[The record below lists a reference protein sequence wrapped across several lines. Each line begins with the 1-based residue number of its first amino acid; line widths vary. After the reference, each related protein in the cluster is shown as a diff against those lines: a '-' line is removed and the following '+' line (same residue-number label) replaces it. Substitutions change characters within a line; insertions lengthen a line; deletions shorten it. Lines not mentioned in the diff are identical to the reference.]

1 MMHANKFSQ
10 SFVLLLTFS
19 VIDEAFLVS
28 VVANTQIVDD
38 GDIVLVDLDA
48 NLREQRQN
56 GIWIDIVRILSLD
69 LDVEGGRSGKSL
81 LPEDGSAAE
90 VIVAS
95 VSED

>member
-1 MMHANKFSQ
+1 MIDE
-10 SFVLLLTFS
+10 TFPVS
-19 VIDEAFLVS
+19 VI
-28 VVANTQIVDD
+28 ANTQVVDD
-38 GDIVLVDLDA
+38 GDVVLVDLDSD
-48 NLREQRQN
+48 LREERQN